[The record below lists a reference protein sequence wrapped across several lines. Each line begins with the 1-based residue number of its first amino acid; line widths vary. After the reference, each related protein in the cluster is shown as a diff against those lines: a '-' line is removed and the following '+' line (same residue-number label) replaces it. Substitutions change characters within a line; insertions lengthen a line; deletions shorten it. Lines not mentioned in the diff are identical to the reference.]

1 MFYYDSITGRKFHV
15 IGRTKPVA
23 VRSHTA
29 RFSTRSLVTS
39 MECLFLQIKVRTRKS
54 QGDVAERTN
63 THPVI
68 LPDVSKNVE
77 QLQEEP
83 ASIQPPATNPQR
95 RDAIKM
101 DAQVPS
107 PTHPPV
113 VINPAED
120 EDEDE
125 DGGMRVSSLYVHIN
139 NTSLAFVSK
148 CFRGL

>member
-1 MFYYDSITGRKFHV
+1 MR
-15 IGRTKPVA
+15 A
-23 VRSHTA
+23 
-29 RFSTRSLVTS
+29 
-39 MECLFLQIKVRTRKS
+39 CKS
-54 QGDVAERTN
+54 EGDAAERTN

-68 LPDVSKNVE
+68 LPDVTKNVE

-83 ASIQPPATNPQR
+83 ASIQPPTANSLR
-95 RDAIKM
+95 RDTIKM

-125 DGGMRVSSLYVHIN
+125 DGEMRLNDSYAHRK
-139 NTSLAFVSK
+139 NTS
-148 CFRGL
+148 

>member
-1 MFYYDSITGRKFHV
+1 MLFNANSITGRKFHV
-15 IGRTKPVA
+15 TGRTKPVA

-29 RFSTRSLVTS
+29 LSSTRSPVTS
-39 MECLFLQIKVRTRKS
+39 MECLFHQIKVRARES
-54 QGDVAERTN
+54 QGDAAERTN
-63 THPVI
+63 THPVV

-83 ASIQPPATNPQR
+83 ASIQPPAANSQR

-125 DGGMRVSSLYVHIN
+125 DGGMRLSDSC
-139 NTSLAFVSK
+139 T
-148 CFRGL
+148 

>member
-1 MFYYDSITGRKFHV
+1 M
-15 IGRTKPVA
+15 A

-29 RFSTRSLVTS
+29 PSSTRSPVTS
-39 MECLFLQIKVRTRKS
+39 MECLFLQTKVRARKCE
-54 QGDVAERTN
+54 GDAAERTN
-63 THPVI
+63 THPLI

-83 ASIQPPATNPQR
+83 ASIQSPAANSQR
-95 RDAIKM
+95 REAIKS

-125 DGGMRVSSLYVHIN
+125 DGEIRLNQSCVYIYKQHEFSICV
-139 NTSLAFVSK
+139 
-148 CFRGL
+148 